1 MSICFIVDEETIPDA
16 TDALTSNRVTA
27 LIASDKDLEEGSSSH
42 DGPESMKLNGDDLPG
57 NNINS
62 NDEMKLT
69 YSCPFFL
76 PSLSQYLE
84 MEPWLRQ

>member
-1 MSICFIVDEETIPDA
+1 MCFSSADEETIPDG

-57 NNINS
+57 G
-62 NDEMKLT
+62 
-69 YSCPFFL
+69 FL
-76 PSLSQYLE
+76 SVLVGCSS
-84 MEPWLRQ
+84 